1 MLKRIV
7 AIMTIAS
14 LCLLL
19 ILLTITAPT
28 SVGPFGILAV
38 FVFAYTSSLGV
49 VTYLLYGVSG
59 MISRLSV
66 AFTVKRPLRAFSF
79 RDAYYYSTILAI
91 APVMLVGLQ
100 SVNTIG
106 IYEFG
111 LVGLFE
117 VIGCLY
123 ITKRIR

>member
-1 MLKRIV
+1 MLKKTV
-7 AIMTIAS
+7 AIMMIAS

-19 ILLTITAPT
+19 LLLNITAPT

-38 FVFAYTSSLGV
+38 FVFAYIFSLGV
-49 VTYLLYGVSG
+49 FTYLIYFSSKLLTY
-59 MISRLSV
+59 LSV
-66 AFTVKRPLRAFSF
+66 ILTVKKPIQMFTF
-79 RDAYYYSTILAI
+79 KDAYYYSTVVAM

-100 SVNTIG
+100 SVNAIG
-106 IYEFG
+106 IYEYG
-111 LVGLFE
+111 LVGLFI

>member
-1 MLKRIV
+1 MLKKIV

-19 ILLTITAPT
+19 IFLNITAPT

-38 FVFAYTSSLGV
+38 FVFAYMSSLGV
-49 VTYLLYGVSG
+49 VTYLLYSVSG
-59 MISRLSV
+59 MISRLSA
-66 AFTVKRPLRAFSF
+66 AFTVKKPLRAFSF

>member
-1 MLKRIV
+1 MLKKIV
-7 AIMTIAS
+7 AIMTIVS

-19 ILLTITAPT
+19 LLINMTVPT

-38 FVFAYTSSLGV
+38 FIFAYTSSLGM
-49 VTYLLYGVSG
+49 VTYLLYGVSRF
-59 MISRLSV
+59 ISRLSI
-66 AFTVKRPLRAFSF
+66 AFTVKRPLHALRF

-91 APVMLVGLQ
+91 APVMLIGLQ

-117 VIGCLY
+117 LIGCLY

>member
-19 ILLTITAPT
+19 LLLNITVPT

-49 VTYLLYGVSG
+49 VAYLLFGISG
-59 MISRLSV
+59 IISRLS
-66 AFTVKRPLRAFSF
+66 ATFTVKRPLRALSF
-79 RDAYYYSTILAI
+79 RDAYYYSTIVAI

-117 VIGCLY
+117 LIGCLY